1 MSILLNKVNLAK
13 VRNLLKPETGKPITK
28 KLACE
33 MLGIAYNTARLD
45 KLIIEHEEDNE
56 RQKKKKEANRGKPAT
71 DYEIS
76 SCIESYLEKEP
87 MSHLVE
93 RLGRS
98 RLFVQRILDVIGLPE
113 RSTDND
119 YFNPVLLEEGF
130 AREFLETGSLVYSAR
145 HQEVGEVK
153 KVATCP
159 ETGAYWVLLATE
171 QYAAIMWYDLLC
183 LDDTVKKY
191 NLKLKLSC
199 GIDTKATLNQTLSK
213 SLIKHEN

>member
-1 MSILLNKVNLAK
+1 MSITLNKAK
-13 VRNLLKPETGKPITK
+13 LTEVRNLLKPETGKPITK

-45 KLIIEHEEDNE
+45 KMITEHEEDTL
-56 RQKKKKEANRGKPAT
+56 RQKKKKDANRGKPAT

-76 SCIESYLEKEP
+76 CCIESYLDKEP

-98 RLFVQRILDVIGLPE
+98 KLFVQRILDVVGLPE

-130 AREFLETGSLVYSAR
+130 SQQYLDSGALVYSAR

-153 KVATCP
+153 GNAPCP
-159 ETGAYWVLLATE
+159 IEGAYWVRLATE
-171 QYAAIMWYDLLC
+171 EYIAIMYYDLLP
-183 LDDTVKKY
+183 LDEMVKKY

-213 SLIKHEN
+213 ALKYDN

>member
-1 MSILLNKVNLAK
+1 MSITLNKAK
-13 VRNLLKPETGKPITK
+13 LTEVRNLLKPETGKPITK

-45 KLIIEHEEDNE
+45 KMIIEHEEDTL
-56 RQKKKKEANRGKPAT
+56 RQKKKKDANRGKPAT

-76 SCIESYLEKEP
+76 CCIESYLDKEP
-87 MSHLVE
+87 MSLLVE

-98 RLFVQRILDVIGLPE
+98 RLFVQRILDVVGLPE

-130 AREFLETGSLVYSAR
+130 SQQYLDSGALVYSAR

-153 KVATCP
+153 RPAPCP
-159 ETGAYWVLLATE
+159 TEGAYWVRLAPATMFL
-171 QYAAIMWYDLLC
+171 ALGC
-183 LDDTVKKY
+183 LE
-191 NLKLKLSC
+191 
-199 GIDTKATLNQTLSK
+199 GQTNSPVT
-213 SLIKHEN
+213 